1 MNETAPSTPPSFT
14 RKQLIINAT
23 LQTIVEEGVAGLGLR
38 HVAKEA
44 GVALGSISYYFT
56 DKDGLISAAFQD
68 YATRSVAEFSAF
80 YRDVATL
87 ADARQA
93 TVSMLTATAASR
105 TDLILS
111 AELYSLSLRRPR
123 HRMVLAQW
131 TQACRDVMG
140 RYFDSDTTLA
150 LDALWEGLVL
160 HRAMKIDNY
169 DTDFIQRTVER
180 LTPEE
185 SFIYTPGS

>member
-1 MNETAPSTPPSFT
+1 MTETAPTPPSSFT

-56 DKDGLISAAFQD
+56 DKDGLLSAAFQD
-68 YATRSVAEFSAF
+68 YTARSVAEFSAF
-80 YRDVATL
+80 YRDVHTL

-93 TVSMLTATAASR
+93 TVSMLCSTAASR

-123 HRMVLAQW
+123 HRMVLSQW
-131 TQACRDVMG
+131 TQSCRDVMA
-140 RYFDSDTTLA
+140 RYFDSDATLA

-160 HRAMKIDNY
+160 HTAMKIDNY
-169 DTDFIQRTVER
+169 DPTFIARTVER
-180 LTPEE
+180 LTPEA
-185 SFIYTPGS
+185 SFIYSATS